1 MVLGDVSKLETTT
14 ARKAVSSSTLTGPF
28 EFERERE
35 QPLNLH
41 ALSNSNGPIRVEDE
55 TDI

>member
-41 ALSNSNGPIRVEDE
+41 ALSNSNGPIRDEDE